1 MEVELETQGKQGVY
15 SDLSAMSNL
24 KAKSEFN
31 TGNLLEKI
39 VDRRNFFEAYKKV
52 VANKGSHGVD
62 GIKVDELLP
71 FLQEHYETLK
81 ADLLSG
87 KYKPQ
92 PVKRVEIPKPN
103 GGIRLLGIPTVVDR
117 LIQQAINQVIN
128 PIFDRE
134 FSDNSYGFRP
144 GRSAHMALK
153 QAQKHIN
160 DGYKYVVDMDL
171 EKFFD
176 NVNHDL
182 LMHSVARKIKDKRV
196 LKLIRK
202 YLNSGIMLKGMLVKS
217 EEGTPQG
224 GPLSPLLSNILLDEL
239 DKELERRGHRF
250 CRYADDSNIYV
261 KSIRAGERVL
271 KSITKFLEQKLK
283 LKVNAEKSAVS
294 SPTKTKFLGYSFYYG
309 KGGIKFRVHDKSYE
323 RLKEK
328 IKHATNRN
336 ISMNFNFRIK
346 KLNEIIVGWIN
357 YFKLADMKSKLS
369 ELDKWI
375 RRRLR
380 ACVWKTWK
388 KIKTRFKN
396 LMKLGVPKD
405 KAWEFANTRKGY
417 WRISKSPILNKT
429 VTNQRLTNHGFK
441 SLSSQ
446 YEKLIYLKKIYTRG
460 IDISIIAYERIILRK
475 IFENR

>member
-1 MEVELETQGKQGVY
+1 MEVELETQDKQGVY
-15 SDLSAMSNL
+15 SDLSAMSNM
-24 KAKSEFN
+24 KTKSEFN
-31 TGNLLEKI
+31 TENLLERI
-39 VDRRNFFEAYKKV
+39 VEKRNIFEAYKKV
-52 VANKGSHGVD
+52 VANKGSHGID
-62 GIKVDELLP
+62 GMRVDELLP
-71 FLQEHYETLK
+71 YLQGNYETLK

-92 PVKRVEIPKPN
+92 PVRRVEIPKPN
-103 GGIRLLGIPTVVDR
+103 GGVRLLGIPTVVDR

-134 FSDNSYGFRP
+134 FSNSSYGFRP
-144 GRSAHMALK
+144 GRSCHMALI

-160 DGYKYVVDMDL
+160 EGYRYVVDMDL

-182 LMHSVARKIKDKRV
+182 LMHLVSKKIEDKRV
-196 LKLIRK
+196 LKLIRR
-202 YLNSGIMLKGMLVKS
+202 YLNSGIMVKGMLVKS
-217 EEGTPQG
+217 EDGAPQG

-250 CRYADDSNIYV
+250 CRYADDCNVYV
-261 KSIRAGERVL
+261 KSKRAGERVL
-271 KSITKFLEQKLK
+271 KNITKFLEQKLK

-294 SPTKTKFLGYSFYYG
+294 LPTKRKFLGYSFYYG
-309 KGGIKFRVHDKSYE
+309 KGGIRFRVHDKSYE

-328 IKHATNRN
+328 IKGITNRN
-336 ISMNFNFRIK
+336 VSMNFNHRIK
-346 KLNEIIVGWIN
+346 KLNEIIIGWVN
-357 YFKLADMKSKLS
+357 YFKLADMKRKL
-369 ELDKWI
+369 EDLDQWI

-388 KIKTRFKN
+388 KTKTRFQN
-396 LMKLGVPKD
+396 LMKLGIPRN

-417 WRISKSPILNKT
+417 WRISNSPILSKT
-429 VTNQRLTNHGFK
+429 ITNQRLINHGFK

-446 YEKLIYLKKIYTRG
+446 YEKVRL
-460 IDISIIAYERIILRK
+460 S
-475 IFENR
+475 

>member
-1 MEVELETQGKQGVY
+1 MTISTNMKRIQKTKDLGWLVEVELETQGKQGVY

-24 KAKSEFN
+24 KAKSKFN
-31 TGNLLEKI
+31 TENLLESI
-39 VDRRNFFEAYKKV
+39 VDKRNIFEAYKKV
-52 VANKGSHGVD
+52 VANKGSYGID
-62 GIKVDELLP
+62 GMRVDELLP
-71 FLQEHYETLK
+71 YLQRNYETLK

-103 GGIRLLGIPTVVDR
+103 GGVRLLGIPTVVDR

-134 FSDNSYGFRP
+134 FSNSSYGFRP
-144 GRSAHMALK
+144 GRSCHMALI

-160 DGYKYVVDMDL
+160 EGYRYVVDMDL

-182 LMHSVARKIKDKRV
+182 LMHLVSKKIEDKRV
-196 LKLIRK
+196 LKLVRR
-202 YLNSGIMLKGMLVKS
+202 YLNSGIMVKGMLVKS
-217 EEGTPQG
+217 EDGAPQG

-250 CRYADDSNIYV
+250 CRYADDCNVYV
-261 KSIRAGERVL
+261 KSKRAGERVL
-271 KSITKFLEQKLK
+271 KSTTKFLEQKLK
-283 LKVNAEKSAVS
+283 LKVNTEKSAVS
-294 SPTKTKFLGYSFYYG
+294 SPTKRKFLGYSFYYG

-328 IKHATNRN
+328 IKDITNRN
-336 ISMNFNFRIK
+336 VSMNFNHRIK
-346 KLNEIIVGWIN
+346 KLNEIIIGWVN
-357 YFKLADMKSKLS
+357 YFKLADMKRKL
-369 ELDKWI
+369 EDLDQWI

-388 KIKTRFKN
+388 KIKTRFQN
-396 LMKLGVPKD
+396 LMKLGIPRD
-405 KAWEFANTRKGY
+405 KAWESANTRKGY
-417 WRISKSPILNKT
+417 WRISNSPILNKT
-429 VTNQRLTNHGFK
+429 ITNQRLINHGFK

-446 YEKLIYLKKIYTRG
+446 YEKLRL
-460 IDISIIAYERIILRK
+460 S
-475 IFENR
+475 